1 MSTERVLVHSSI
13 VEPFKAEFKDVITEV
28 FGSPDDCPVTIT
40 NTSAKKN
47 RALIKDALG
56 KGASLLHGDSAV
68 VDSSVENKMFPVVL
82 GNVQKGMD
90 IYGDESFGPSTSL
103 YTFETE
109 EEALALANDT
119 DYGLVGA
126 IFTEDLRAGL
136 RVAKGL
142 NVGAA
147 HINTMTVH
155 DEFALPHGGYKK
167 SGFGRFNGKQGLEEF
182 LQYKSV
188 TWTN

>member
-1 MSTERVLVHSSI
+1 MSTERVLVHASV
-13 VEPFKAEFKDVITEV
+13 VEPFKAEFHKVINDV
-28 FGSPDDCPVTIT
+28 FGSPEDCPVTIT
-40 NTSAKKN
+40 DASAKKN
-47 RALIKDALG
+47 RALVQDALS
-56 KGASLLHGDSAV
+56 KGAQLLHGNPTIS
-68 VDSSVENKMFPVVL
+68 DSSVENKMFPVVL

-90 IYGDESFGPSTSL
+90 IFGNESFGPSTSL

-119 DYGLVGA
+119 EYGLAGA

-167 SGFGRFNGKQGLEEF
+167 SGSGRFNGKPGLEEF
-182 LQYKSV
+182 LQYKAV
-188 TWTN
+188 TWTD